1 MKILRDDGKR
11 IFSDIKIGEGCIA
24 VINDKKIPMLK
35 ISNNFELPLEYSSI
49 NKMWHVHKICPTAE
63 VFTLPNPYIVYGNDN
78 FSSLDTTFGQLE
90 IGDAFYILGSDTMCI
105 KVCADGMDE
114 LLPDHLKGTRISNTI
129 EFDITRN
136 HWGERLIG
144 GNRLLKYYDD
154 EPVRF
159 LPEAKMIFR
168 Y

>member
-1 MKILRDDGKR
+1 
-11 IFSDIKIGEGCIA
+11 
-24 VINDKKIPMLK
+24 MLK
-35 ISNNFELPLEYSSI
+35 ISNNFELALGYSSI

-63 VFTLPNPYIVYGNDN
+63 VFALPNPYVVYRNDN
-78 FSSLDTTFGQLE
+78 FSSLDMTFGQLE

-105 KVCADGMDE
+105 KVCADRMDE
-114 LLPDHLKGTRISNTI
+114 LLPDHLKEMGILNTI

-136 HWGERLIG
+136 HLGECLIG
-144 GNRLLKYYDD
+144 GNRMLKYDD
-154 EPVRF
+154 NEPVRF